1 MSGDADNLALAQAAL
16 DELVEQRR
24 SARPHRRLTASGLS
38 LALACAASHALPD
51 VEDIETDAM
60 RAGTGRHAFLD
71 ALVRAASAP
80 GATAASAREAA
91 LATVSADASW
101 RATCEAIDVE
111 HLLELTGAREGV
123 VTVGGRHTWW
133 PADDTA
139 LVDVAGAAH
148 RDYRGDPAA
157 IYGTSDWIVE
167 APKGGWTVIDFKGS
181 LRGAPAAQ
189 HPQVAFYA
197 LSLARS
203 YELDAVDVALVY
215 VDEDGALTRDD
226 ATLDAWA
233 LDAWAT
239 RFAELHARVTA
250 ARAAAPG
257 DFAKVGDHCGNCPA
271 FRMCPAQVLLVREL
285 VAAPPPGAGHL
296 PKVSDEEA
304 GRVWERAHL
313 YRDALDVVIKTISE
327 RAKRTGLPLPDGRW
341 LMPVDTTRRTVDAAR
356 ALPVLRE
363 LVGDRADS
371 FIDQSISAGRV
382 DDLAG
387 ELAAA
392 NGETVKASKQRV
404 WDALREARAVKESTY
419 PTLRPKKLAGGGA

>member
-1 MSGDADNLALAQAAL
+1 MT
-16 DELVEQRR
+16 
-24 SARPHRRLTASGLS
+24 HRKLTASGL
-38 LALACAASHALPD
+38 ALAALCPAAYALPV

-60 RAGTGRHAFLD
+60 RAGTQRHAWLD
-71 ALVRAASAP
+71 AF
-80 GATAASAREAA
+80 A
-91 LATVSADASW
+91 LAWEARRAEGGSPAAARVDAERALPTDPTA

-111 HLLELTGAREGV
+111 RLLDLTGARDGRVE
-123 VTVGGRHTWW
+123 VGLRVQWW
-133 PADDTA
+133 PASDIGEELALADGHRSYPDAPNAIHGTA
-139 LVDVAGAAH
+139 
-148 RDYRGDPAA
+148 
-157 IYGTSDWIVE
+157 DWIVTSPDG
-167 APKGGWTVIDFKGS
+167 AVTVVDFKGS
-181 LRGAPAAQ
+181 MRGAPAGD
-189 HPQVAFYA
+189 HHQVAFYA
-197 LSLARS
+197 LAIAR
-203 YELDAVDVALVY
+203 ARGVAPITVALIY
-215 VDEDGALTRDD
+215 LDEDGSLTRDD

-239 RFAELHARVTA
+239 RFAELHGRVTA
-250 ARAAAPG
+250 ARSAPAPG
-257 DFAKVGDHCGNCPA
+257 DFAKVGDHCGNCA
-271 FRMCPAQVLLVREL
+271 AYRVCPAQVLLVREL

-313 YRDALDVVIKTISE
+313 YRAALDVVIKTISE

>member
-1 MSGDADNLALAQAAL
+1 MT
-16 DELVEQRR
+16 
-24 SARPHRRLTASGLS
+24 HRKLTASGL
-38 LALACAASHALPD
+38 ALAAACPAAYALPA
-51 VEDIETDAM
+51 VEEVETDAM

-71 ALVRAASAP
+71 ALAGALFGLEEPANAARDGALSLIPP
-80 GATAASAREAA
+80 G
-91 LATVSADASW
+91 ASW
-101 RATCEAIDVE
+101 RPTCEAIDVE
-111 HLLELTGAREGV
+111 HLLDVTGARGARVEVG
-123 VTVGGRHTWW
+123 TVLTWW
-133 PADDTA
+133 PATDTA
-139 LVDVAGAAH
+139 QDSHAREHRAYRDDPGALH
-148 RDYRGDPAA
+148 
-157 IYGTSDWIVE
+157 GTADWIVT
-167 APKGGWTVIDFKGS
+167 APDGAVTVVDFKGS
-181 LRGAPAAQ
+181 LRNAPAAE
-189 HPQVAFYA
+189 HAQVAFYGLA
-197 LSLARS
+197 LARARG
-203 YELDAVDVALVY
+203 LDAVTVALVY
-215 VDEDGALTRDD
+215 VDEDGSLTRDD

-239 RFAELHARVTA
+239 RFAELHGRVTA
-250 ARAAAPG
+250 ARSAPAPG
-257 DFAKVGDHCGNCPA
+257 DFAKVGDHCGNCA
-271 FRMCPAQVLLVREL
+271 AYRVCPAQVLLVREL

-313 YRDALDVVIKTISE
+313 YRDALDAVIKTISE

-419 PTLRPKKLAGGGA
+419 ATLRPKKLAGGGA